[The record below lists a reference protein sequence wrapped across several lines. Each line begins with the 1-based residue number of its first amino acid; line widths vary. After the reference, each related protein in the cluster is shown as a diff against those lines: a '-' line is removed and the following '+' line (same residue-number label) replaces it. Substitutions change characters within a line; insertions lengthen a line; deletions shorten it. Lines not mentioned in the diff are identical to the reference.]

1 MATATKRVLV
11 RIGTKR
17 VGVNNAGEVAGLPEA
32 TAEHL
37 VKNKAA
43 TYVQLAVDGEG
54 KPKRKLM
61 ESGRTVL
68 VYTDVAA
75 PNFIMKKKGMQALA
89 VETAMRQA
97 AEDKALGK
105 DTPVV
110 SEKTK

>member
-1 MATATKRVLV
+1 MAIAIKRVLV
-11 RIGTKR
+11 RLGSKR
-17 VGVNNAGEVAGLPEA
+17 VGVNSAGEVCGLPEA

-43 TYVQLAVDGEG
+43 SYVQLAVDESG

-61 ESGRTVL
+61 ENGRTVL
-68 VYTDVAA
+68 QYNEVAA
-75 PNFIMKKKGMQALA
+75 PNFVMKKKGMQALA
-89 VETAMRQA
+89 VETATRQA